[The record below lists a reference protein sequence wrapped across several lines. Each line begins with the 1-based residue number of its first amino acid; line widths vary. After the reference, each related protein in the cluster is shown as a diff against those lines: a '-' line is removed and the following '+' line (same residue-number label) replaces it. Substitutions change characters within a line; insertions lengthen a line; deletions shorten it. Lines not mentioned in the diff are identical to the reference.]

1 MDRQRGSP
9 AIAAQWWPR
18 GSASLC
24 RRPHPGEA
32 SPLDLMVVEGVR
44 SIPDT
49 EGKMQS
55 FKVTGM
61 TCAHCVRAV
70 TDAVRGV
77 DAAADVKVD
86 LA

>member
-1 MDRQRGSP
+1 
-9 AIAAQWWPR
+9 
-18 GSASLC
+18 
-24 RRPHPGEA
+24 
-32 SPLDLMVVEGVR
+32 
-44 SIPDT
+44 
-49 EGKMQS
+49 MQS

-86 LA
+86 LAEGRVTVSGGTATAAQVASAIAAEGYASEPVAA

>member
-1 MDRQRGSP
+1 
-9 AIAAQWWPR
+9 
-18 GSASLC
+18 
-24 RRPHPGEA
+24 
-32 SPLDLMVVEGVR
+32 MVVEGVR

>member
-1 MDRQRGSP
+1 
-9 AIAAQWWPR
+9 
-18 GSASLC
+18 
-24 RRPHPGEA
+24 
-32 SPLDLMVVEGVR
+32 MVVEGVR

-86 LA
+86 LAEGRVTVSGGTATAAQVASAIAAEGYAAEPVAA